1 MVQSGRLGGASAGHR
16 PPEGRIWWLRGGPPS
31 PSPPLPTPL
40 RLPPAHSGGGV
51 HAPNSPV
58 TFRGVHQTTIP
69 CMHASRRCS
78 EGGSKLGM
86 RRQRCVR
93 KLGQKCRLAARP
105 RVPPGWVP
113 PHGRPP
119 EAHETPSVVRPHAA
133 PKVFTPLLRRLHHA
147 GAPAWAARLVHGAP
161 SGASTPPRPPSIR
174 YSASAPLR
182 ASLLACFCPLRPSV
196 PPLPVLHPPA
206 LRWVVIPPP
215 PLPHHPL
222 CSLPSCRSAAPS
234 PPSTR
239 T

>member
-1 MVQSGRLGGASAGHR
+1 MASGRT
-16 PPEGRIWWLRGGPPS
+16 PS
-31 PSPPLPTPL
+31 PTPPHHHSPPHTPPVS
-40 RLPPAHSGGGV
+40 PPAHSGGGV

-93 KLGQKCRLAARP
+93 QPGQKCRLAARP
-105 RVPPGWVP
+105 RVPPPGWAP

-133 PKVFTPLLRRLHHA
+133 PKVFTPLLHHA

-161 SGASTPPRPPSIR
+161 SGASTPLALLRFVVVLLPLSVPRFWR
-174 YSASAPLR
+174 ASAPSAVGAAPPS
-182 ASLLACFCPLRPSV
+182 ASPPCVAMGGHPS
-196 PPLPVLHPPA
+196 PSPSPS
-206 LRWVVIPPP
+206 PP
-215 PLPHHPL
+215 PLP
-222 CSLPSCRSAAPS
+222 SLLFALSCRSAAPS